1 MSQKPCK
8 GRGVCA
14 VCWLSF
20 KTRASDGA
28 IHRHGHR
35 SDPCLGSKQPPAEG
49 PIKDTAA
56 SQSSSTTNSPISSSL
71 GLSSDEAS
79 FSPRLSHP
87 VSPGLLIK
95 RIPKSA
101 KPSCA
106 ALLADIIEDVVR
118 EPDCVEKWSNLL
130 SFGGIVLVKPR
141 RGGRK
146 HNITKTILARIT
158 NWRLKGPSHSM
169 KAELESTSN
178 RKPRVN
184 KYDPDKFLASI
195 VASKLEGGDFKSAIR
210 LICSEDKQPL
220 DTPET
225 LAALK
230 HKHTSAP
237 IDRRTPCD
245 PNSSERFAALQVSTE
260 EIARAIS
267 SFPSG
272 SAGGPDGIT
281 PQHLKDLVAFGVHDS
296 SSQHLSDLVN
306 LLLKGGLPE
315 AVNEVIYGANLL
327 ALSKKDGGIRPI
339 AVGYTWRRL
348 AAKCA
353 NSYAVSRLSQLL
365 APIQLG
371 VGIPGGAE
379 AAVHATRRWVTTMPE
394 DSVLV
399 KLDFT
404 NAFNTLRR
412 DSLLDAVARE
422 IPELY
427 RFAHAAYSNRP
438 LLRYGSKIIRSEEGT
453 QQGDPLCPLEFCLAL
468 QPVLVKLRIGYLDD
482 LTLGGSK
489 ETVAADVQLL
499 ETEAKNLGLFL
510 NRSKCEIA
518 CRDIRMT
525 IDDQAF
531 HDFTNMSFE
540 KM

>member
-1 MSQKPCK
+1 M
-8 GRGVCA
+8 
-14 VCWLSF
+14 
-20 KTRASDGA
+20 
-28 IHRHGHR
+28 
-35 SDPCLGSKQPPAEG
+35 
-49 PIKDTAA
+49 
-56 SQSSSTTNSPISSSL
+56 
-71 GLSSDEAS
+71 
-79 FSPRLSHP
+79 
-87 VSPGLLIK
+87 
-95 RIPKSA
+95 
-101 KPSCA
+101 
-106 ALLADIIEDVVR
+106 
-118 EPDCVEKWSNLL
+118 
-130 SFGGIVLVKPR
+130 
-141 RGGRK
+141 
-146 HNITKTILARIT
+146 
-158 NWRLKGPSHSM
+158 
-169 KAELESTSN
+169 
-178 RKPRVN
+178 
-184 KYDPDKFLASI
+184 
-195 VASKLEGGDFKSAIR
+195 
-210 LICSEDKQPL
+210 
-220 DTPET
+220 
-225 LAALK
+225 
-230 HKHTSAP
+230 
-237 IDRRTPCD
+237 
-245 PNSSERFAALQVSTE
+245 
-260 EIARAIS
+260 
-267 SFPSG
+267 
-272 SAGGPDGIT
+272 
-281 PQHLKDLVAFGVHDS
+281 
-296 SSQHLSDLVN
+296 
-306 LLLKGGLPE
+306 
-315 AVNEVIYGANLL
+315 NEVIYGANLL

-453 QQGDPLCPLEFCLAL
+453 QQGDPLGPLEFCLAL
-468 QPVLVKLRIGYLDD
+468 QPVLVKLQSNLRIGYLDD

-510 NRSKCEIA
+510 NRSKCELA
-518 CRDIRMT
+518 CHDIRMT

-531 HDFTNMSFE
+531 HNFTNMSFE
-540 KM
+540 KMTLLGAP